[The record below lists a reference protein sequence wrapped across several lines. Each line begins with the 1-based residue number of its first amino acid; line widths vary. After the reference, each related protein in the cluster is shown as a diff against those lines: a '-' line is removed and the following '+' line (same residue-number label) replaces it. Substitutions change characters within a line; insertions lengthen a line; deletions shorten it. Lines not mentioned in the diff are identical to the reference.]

1 MNWRTIMKETK
12 KPEKPEEIVAARAR
26 AVRQAW
32 IDRNRTCGEAKQ
44 ILSQL
49 EGWLAEHS
57 KALAQQFLRCSRFK
71 GGVGRV
77 VQNGTVACLE
87 DNPAALARQLLAGK
101 SLEDIILRQQ
111 EGPRFK
117 AFYASIRF
125 NEEAGVD
132 IVSSKDDDLPVFK
145 RWNFERAAIEIL
157 KSAITIQKQDVLAA
171 TQISMQKF
179 NRDTAD
185 IRGDTARDLLKVLA
199 ELKCA
204 VESDQRLVEGLEPEE
219 IECLKP
225 KPFPLQILSSDA
237 ISWLLDAVSQQMIQ
251 PAELAGL
258 QLETVKTP
266 ETASED
272 AAPGE
277 EVAESWMQTQI

>member
-1 MNWRTIMKETK
+1 MRDRLGQPELWRFGISGDRA
-12 KPEKPEEIVAARAR
+12 IVL
-26 AVRQAW
+26 VR
-32 IDRNRTCGEAKQ
+32 IGESTE
-44 ILSQL
+44 L
-49 EGWLAEHS
+49 
-57 KALAQQFLRCSRFK
+57 
-71 GGVGRV
+71 
-77 VQNGTVACLE
+77 
-87 DNPAALARQLLAGK
+87 PLARQLLAGK
-101 SLEDIILRQQ
+101 SLEDIILREH

-117 AFYASIRF
+117 GFYASLRF
-125 NEEAGVD
+125 NEYAAVD
-132 IVSSKDDDLPVFK
+132 VVTSKDDDLPVFK

-157 KSAITIQKQDVLAA
+157 KAAITIQKQEVLAA

-179 NRDTAD
+179 SRDTAE
-185 IRGDTARDLLKVLA
+185 IRGATARDLLKVLA

-219 IECLKP
+219 IECLRP

-237 ISWLLDAVSQQMIQ
+237 IAWLLDAVSQQMIQ

-258 QLETVKTP
+258 QLETVKRA
-266 ETASED
+266 ETTSED

>member
-1 MNWRTIMKETK
+1 MKEK
-12 KPEKPEEIVAARAR
+12 KPEEIVAARAR
-26 AVRQAW
+26 ALQQAW
-32 IDRNRTCGEAKQ
+32 IDRNRKCTDVRQ

-57 KALAQQFLRCSRFK
+57 KALAQQFLRCSRFR
-71 GGVGRV
+71 GGIGRV

-87 DNPAALARQLLAGK
+87 NNPIELARQLLAGK
-101 SLEDIILRQQ
+101 SLEDIILREH

-117 AFYASIRF
+117 GFYASLRF
-125 NEEAGVD
+125 NEYAAVD
-132 IVSSKDDDLPVFK
+132 VVTSKDDDLPVFK
-145 RWNFERAAIEIL
+145 RWNFERAALEIL
-157 KSAITIQKQDVLAA
+157 KAAITIQKQEVLAA

-185 IRGDTARDLLKVLA
+185 IRGATARDLLKVLA

-219 IECLKP
+219 IECLRP

-237 ISWLLDAVSQQMIQ
+237 IAWLLDAVSQQMIQ
-251 PAELAGL
+251 PTELAGL
-258 QLETVKTP
+258 QLETVKKAEAASE
-266 ETASED
+266 ETAPERQVD
-272 AAPGE
+272 PF
-277 EVAESWMQTQI
+277 WQTQI